1 MVEVAIVGLVG
12 TELGVALKALCSSG
26 NLRLAKE
33 GCEGRE
39 LKELGAGTE
48 LIAPAPPPPPVKV
61 V

>member
-1 MVEVAIVGLVG
+1 MVGLVG
-12 TELGVALKALCSSG
+12 TELGLALKALCSSG

-48 LIAPAPPPPPVKV
+48 LMAPAPPPPPVKV